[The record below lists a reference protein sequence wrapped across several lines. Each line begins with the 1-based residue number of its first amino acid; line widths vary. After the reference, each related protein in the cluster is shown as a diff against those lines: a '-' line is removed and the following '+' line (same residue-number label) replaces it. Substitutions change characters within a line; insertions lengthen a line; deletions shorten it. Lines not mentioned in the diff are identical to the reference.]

1 MPTILWKHMLAS
13 HQRVDL
19 EKTVKWLH
27 GQENPGISYWTLREV
42 HGVSD
47 NDPEVRSYQ
56 DKIASFEPVRTL
68 LDEQHSEGYWGE
80 PEDCYWPKWR
90 ATVWPLI
97 LLAELGMP
105 GDNPNIRKAC
115 EYFLNTMD
123 SQDRSWPP
131 RKYPDG
137 DLTGY
142 RLLWEPCVT
151 GNMARTLVEFSYRDD
166 PRVREMFEWLVKH
179 QLPDGGWNCE
189 VGEWGKEVCHSSF
202 MSTVEPLWAFSSL
215 DPRKWPKG
223 GREAVERACEFLL
236 MHRLYKSDHTGKVI
250 DEEWTR
256 LHFPLFYF
264 YDILHGLRVV
274 TALGFG
280 QDERTSESLDLLLG
294 KRLPD
299 GTWPLEASFVNM
311 LRWNFL
317 KDPATGAWSEVRRPG
332 TAVGSEIYGSFG
344 EVGRSNPWTT
354 LNALR
359 VLKR

>member
-1 MPTILWKHMLAS
+1 MD
-13 HQRVDL
+13 V
-19 EKTVKWLH
+19 EKTIKWLH
-27 GQENPGISYWTLREV
+27 AQENPGISYWTLLDIQAASE
-42 HGVSD
+42 
-47 NDPEVRSYQ
+47 NDPEARSYR
-56 DKIASFEPVRTL
+56 DKIASFGPVRAL

-105 GDNPNIRKAC
+105 GDHPRIRRAC
-115 EYFLNTMD
+115 EYFLKTMD
-123 SQDRSWPP
+123 GQDRSWPP

-151 GNMARTLVEFSYRDD
+151 GNMARTLVEFGYGDD
-166 PRVREMFEWLVKH
+166 PRVREMFEWLVRY

-189 VGEWGKEVCHSSF
+189 VGGWGKEVCHSSF

-215 DPRKWPKG
+215 EPEKWPKS
-223 GREAVERACEFLL
+223 GRDAVARACEFLL
-236 MHRLYKSDHTGKVI
+236 MHRLFKSDHTGKVI
-250 DEEWTR
+250 NEEWTR

-264 YDILHGLRVV
+264 YDVLHGLRVV
-274 TALGFG
+274 TGLGFG
-280 QDERTSESLDLLLG
+280 QDERVGDALGLLLG
-294 KRLPD
+294 KRWPD

-311 LRWNFL
+311 PRWNFL
-317 KDPATGAWSEVRRPG
+317 KDPETGVWGEARKPG
-332 TAVGSEIYGSFG
+332 TAVVSEIYGSLG

-354 LNALR
+354 LNAVR
-359 VLKR
+359 VLKRIE